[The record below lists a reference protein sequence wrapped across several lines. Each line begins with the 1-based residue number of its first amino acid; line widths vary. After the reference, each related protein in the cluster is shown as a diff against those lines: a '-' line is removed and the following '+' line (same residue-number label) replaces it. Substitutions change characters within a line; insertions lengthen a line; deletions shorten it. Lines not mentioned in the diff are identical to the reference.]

1 MICIV
6 ERMIFAVHL
15 QGIFNAAGN
24 DHICTRIEHV
34 QHVESVSNTIAKEL
48 GLNEELTRAIAIAH
62 DLGHAP
68 FGHQGEDVIKK
79 LTQKY
84 LEKDFWHE
92 QNGVYFVDDVELLE
106 DNEIQKFRFDI
117 RCA

>member
-1 MICIV
+1 M
-6 ERMIFAVHL
+6 
-15 QGIFNAAGN
+15 
-24 DHICTRIEHV
+24 
-34 QHVESVSNTIAKEL
+34 SNTIAKEL

-68 FGHQGEDVIKK
+68 FGHQGEDVIKR

-106 DNEIQKFRFDI
+106 DNEKKFRNLDLTYAVRDGIISHCGELDENSI
-117 RCA
+117 RPRVCLKNI